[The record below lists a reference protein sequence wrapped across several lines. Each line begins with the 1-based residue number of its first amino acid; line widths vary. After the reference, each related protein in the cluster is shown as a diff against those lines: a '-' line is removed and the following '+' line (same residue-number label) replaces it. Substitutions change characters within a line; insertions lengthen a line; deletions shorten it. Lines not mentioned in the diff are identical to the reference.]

1 MHFVRMYNAAGYGEL
16 LFFFYFFF
24 CLQIKA
30 SAGFGKACLQYFNC
44 FFLYIYIFLQLGYI
58 ILYLFSL

>member
-1 MHFVRMYNAAGYGEL
+1 MHFVRMYNIML
-16 LFFFYFFF
+16 LDMENYYFILFF

-30 SAGFGKACLQYFNC
+30 SAGFEKRVFNTLIGV
-44 FFLYIYIFLQLGYI
+44 FLIYIFLQLGYI